1 MGSVRRLR
9 LLPANHTSTA
19 LEPTLTVCSGVTVKD
34 HLQPSVR
41 LGWHWFWRA
50 TAMSTAE
57 TKERRLGR
65 AGVHQVAINQ
75 KVLVCEP
82 GDTTQVSC
90 RVTPSTALSY
100 SN

>member
-1 MGSVRRLR
+1 
-9 LLPANHTSTA
+9 
-19 LEPTLTVCSGVTVKD
+19 
-34 HLQPSVR
+34 
-41 LGWHWFWRA
+41 
-50 TAMSTAE
+50 MSTAE